1 MKVLQINAVYG
12 FLSTGIIAK
21 DICDMLERNGEKTA
35 VATQKTSI
43 NADNVYI
50 VGNKLD
56 WKYHALHSRVF
67 GKQGYAS
74 KGATK
79 RLLKWMDKENP
90 DIVHLHNLH
99 SNYIN
104 LPILMRHL
112 SERNIPTVITLH
124 DCWPF
129 TGKCCHYTVDGCYKW
144 QTGCGGCPRLK
155 KDNKS
160 LFLDKTAH
168 LWNKKREMY
177 NSVSHLAVVGVSD
190 WITNESRKSPLF
202 ENVKNFRRIYN
213 GFDGEVFSCCQ
224 SNLRAL
230 YGLENKKVILGVASV
245 WLESKGLNDILKLSE
260 MIEDNCRIVLIG
272 YLDRDSL
279 PANVINIPAT
289 NNQKELAEWYST
301 ADVFITMSKEEAFGR
316 VSAEALM
323 CGTPIVCYDST
334 ANSELVG
341 ENCGYV
347 CPNGD
352 IDQFKYLVGR
362 ILDDGKEKYHNS
374 CIRFAQS
381 NFDNEKCLNE
391 YLELYREMLVL

>member
-21 DICDMLERNGEKTA
+21 DICDMLERKGEQIA
-35 VATQKTSI
+35 VATQRTTV

-50 VGNKLD
+50 VGNKPD
-56 WKYHALHSRVF
+56 WKYHALHSRIF

-79 RLLKWMDKENP
+79 RLLKWMDKEKP

-99 SNYIN
+99 SNYLN
-104 LPILMRHL
+104 LPILMEYL
-112 SERNIPTVITLH
+112 SVNNIPTVITLH

-144 QTGCGGCPRLK
+144 QTGCGNCPRLK
-155 KDNKS
+155 KDNES
-160 LFLDKTAH
+160 WFFDKTSY

-177 NSVSHLAVVGVSD
+177 NSIPCLAVVGVSD

-202 ENVKNFRRIYN
+202 ENAKIFKRIYN
-213 GFDGEVFSCCQ
+213 GFDSEIFSCFEGDLRIRY
-224 SNLRAL
+224 NLL
-230 YGLENKKVILGVASV
+230 NKKIILAVASV
-245 WLESKGLNDILKLSE
+245 WLESKGLSDILKLSR
-260 MIEDNCRIVLIG
+260 MIDDDCRIVLIG
-272 YLDRDSL
+272 SISAEL
-279 PANVINIPAT
+279 PKNVINIPAT
-289 NNQKELAEWYST
+289 SNQKELAEWYSA

-334 ANSELVG
+334 ANPELVG

-347 CPNGD
+347 CPYGD
-352 IDQFKYLVGR
+352 IEQFKNFVEK
-362 ILDDGKEKYHNS
+362 ILKDGKEKYHKT
-374 CIRFAQS
+374 CIEFAQEKF
-381 NFDNEKCLNE
+381 NNEKCLEE
-391 YLELYREMLVL
+391 YLKLYRELLVL

>member
-12 FLSTGIIAK
+12 FLSTGIITK
-21 DICDMLERNGEKTA
+21 DICDMLEKNGEKIC
-35 VATQKTSI
+35 VATQRTTI

-50 VGNKLD
+50 VGNTLD
-56 WKYHALHSRVF
+56 WKYHALHSRIF

-79 RLLKWMDKENP
+79 KLIKWMDTEKP

-99 SNYIN
+99 SNYLN
-104 LPILMRHL
+104 LPILMEYL
-112 SERNIPTVITLH
+112 SVNNIPTVITLH

-144 QTGCGGCPRLK
+144 QTGCGNCPRLK
-155 KDNKS
+155 KDNES
-160 LFLDKTAH
+160 WFFDKTSY

-177 NSVSHLAVVGVSD
+177 NSIPRLAVVGVSD

-202 ENVKNFRRIYN
+202 ENAKIFKRIYN
-213 GFDGEVFSCCQ
+213 GFDSEIFSCFEGDLRMRY
-224 SNLRAL
+224 NLL
-230 YGLENKKVILGVASV
+230 NKKIILAVASV
-245 WLESKGLNDILKLSE
+245 WLESKGLSDILKLSR
-260 MIEDNCRIVLIG
+260 MIDDDCRIVLIG
-272 YLDRDSL
+272 SISAEL
-279 PANVINIPAT
+279 PKNVINIPAT
-289 NNQKELAEWYST
+289 SNQKELAEWYSA

-334 ANSELVG
+334 ANPELVG

-347 CPNGD
+347 CPYGD
-352 IDQFKYLVGR
+352 IEQFKNFVEK
-362 ILDDGKEKYHNS
+362 ILKDGKEKYHKT
-374 CIRFAQS
+374 CIEFAQEKF
-381 NFDNEKCLNE
+381 NNEKCLEE
-391 YLELYREMLVL
+391 YLKLYRELLVL